1 VGSLKR
7 RFGRVGAVSAVVIVP
22 VNSNIGTVLFRTMQ
36 QVSSQ
41 DTSDAVLTALVGDD
55 CSWCG
60 AGTLAREEFKGD
72 AAVVCEECGTPA
84 VRVW

>member
-1 VGSLKR
+1 
-7 RFGRVGAVSAVVIVP
+7 
-22 VNSNIGTVLFRTMQ
+22 MQ

-41 DTSDAVLTALVGDD
+41 DASTPVLAALVGDE
-55 CSWCG
+55 CSWCA

-84 VRVW
+84 ARVW

>member
-1 VGSLKR
+1 
-7 RFGRVGAVSAVVIVP
+7 
-22 VNSNIGTVLFRTMQ
+22 MQ

-41 DTSDAVLTALVGDD
+41 DTSDAVLTTLVGDD